1 MVLLWSANR
10 KFTQELEL
18 DSTFRPKEE
27 EITLELVKE
36 EVLVKAEC
44 QPKFY
49 GSEDKES
56 LEDYSESTD
65 KLKKSI
71 ELFIIN
77 SILPQREISSK
88 TEPF

>member
-1 MVLLWSANR
+1 MVLLWSVNK
-10 KFTQELEL
+10 KFTREPEL
-18 DSTFRPKEE
+18 DSTSKPKEE

-36 EVLVKAEC
+36 EVLAKAEC
-44 QPKFY
+44 LQKFY
-49 GSEDKES
+49 GLEDKES